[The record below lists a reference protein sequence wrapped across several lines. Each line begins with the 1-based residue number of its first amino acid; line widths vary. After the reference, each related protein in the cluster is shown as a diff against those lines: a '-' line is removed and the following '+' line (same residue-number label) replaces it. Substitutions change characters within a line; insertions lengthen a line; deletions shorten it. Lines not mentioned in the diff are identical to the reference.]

1 MTNEVLDPIL
11 PDEREYPEALRA
23 RFELLECFSAK
34 ADTQT
39 LLARDRT
46 TGTLCVVK
54 CCLKGGLLYD
64 HAEPDALKA
73 LDAPPLP
80 RFVAEYTGEDMR
92 CVLREYVPGQ
102 SLAEAAAHRRFSED
116 EIIAIGGQLC
126 DQLASLHGLDPPVI
140 HRDIKPQN
148 VVLRP
153 DGTAVLIDFGI
164 SRVVTSDKGDTLVC
178 GTQGFAPPEQYGFAP
193 TDCRSDVFGLGM
205 LLEWLRTGETRPP
218 HNAGTPLEKV
228 IARCTAFDPRRRF
241 SDIGQV
247 KRALQRATPAARRKA
262 LALRALA
269 AAVALCLAGLGAHF
283 LWQRDHRAAAFKE
296 PLVEQSARLN
306 LGLEEGEV
314 LTPDR
319 LGEVKGIFIVAGEAF
334 GSADEFYPAV
344 NRWYAAG
351 RPGKGPTA
359 SLEDLGQLPNVEQ
372 VCVAAEALTDLSPV
386 AGHERLSAVE
396 FKHNQ
401 IEDIAPLAGMTS
413 LTYVGL
419 NDNPVRDIA
428 PLAECPNLAFLDLC
442 DVRTY
447 DPSAIASLGN
457 FDFLDLSNPTGSY
470 NYLSGKS
477 VLSLRLNWS
486 GLTSLDALSGVS
498 RLEDLQM
505 SHTAVTDLSPLAD
518 HPGLRVVNI
527 AAVPA
532 KDLTPLL
539 GLPMLESVVV
549 SADMLP
555 EVEALGEVGF
565 QVNIE

>member
-102 SLAEAAAHRRFSED
+102 SLAEAAARRRFSED

-241 SDIGQV
+241 SDIL
-247 KRALQRATPAARRKA
+247 KISSPCR
-262 LALRALA
+262 
-269 AAVALCLAGLGAHF
+269 
-283 LWQRDHRAAAFKE
+283 
-296 PLVEQSARLN
+296 SA
-306 LGLEEGEV
+306 
-314 LTPDR
+314 
-319 LGEVKGIFIVAGEAF
+319 
-334 GSADEFYPAV
+334 
-344 NRWYAAG
+344 
-351 RPGKGPTA
+351 
-359 SLEDLGQLPNVEQ
+359 
-372 VCVAAEALTDLSPV
+372 SPV
-386 AGHERLSAVE
+386 IFAATSAPSS
-396 FKHNQ
+396 
-401 IEDIAPLAGMTS
+401 DMRTTS
-413 LTYVGL
+413 
-419 NDNPVRDIA
+419 
-428 PLAECPNLAFLDLC
+428 
-442 DVRTY
+442 
-447 DPSAIASLGN
+447 SAAS
-457 FDFLDLSNPTGSY
+457 P
-470 NYLSGKS
+470 
-477 VLSLRLNWS
+477 
-486 GLTSLDALSGVS
+486 
-498 RLEDLQM
+498 
-505 SHTAVTDLSPLAD
+505 P
-518 HPGLRVVNI
+518 
-527 AAVPA
+527 
-532 KDLTPLL
+532 
-539 GLPMLESVVV
+539 
-549 SADMLP
+549 
-555 EVEALGEVGF
+555 
-565 QVNIE
+565 